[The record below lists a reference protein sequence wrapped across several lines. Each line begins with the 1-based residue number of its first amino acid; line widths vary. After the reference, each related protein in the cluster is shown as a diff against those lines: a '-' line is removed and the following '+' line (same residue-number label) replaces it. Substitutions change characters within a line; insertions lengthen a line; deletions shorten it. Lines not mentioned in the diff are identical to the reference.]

1 MKFNNHIYPLLKE
14 YNCVVIPNF
23 GSFVCRNIS
32 AKFSENHSQLLPPNK
47 EIVFNKN
54 LKENDGVLI
63 KNISAIKNISY
74 SESEKKINSWVR
86 KINKKVNK
94 GKTISFQNIGSLR
107 KVDKNFIF
115 DPNLNSIFLKSSY
128 GLSAVDTLQVN
139 KTKIIKPSFNNTML
153 KYAAVLILFVSISAI
168 SINSYFDSV
177 KSFNENSYS
186 VANKEINKKIQ
197 RATFNISP
205 AIPLVTLPIEKK
217 YGNFHIIAGSFRFEE
232 NSLKMIDLLQKKG
245 FIEARKVGVN
255 QYGLIQ
261 IAYNSYD
268 SVEQARAALELL
280 RYSEDENAWLLIK
293 N

>member
-32 AKFSENHSQLLPPNK
+32 AKFSENHTQLLPPNK

-54 LKENDGVLI
+54 LKKNDGVLI
-63 KNISAIKNISY
+63 KTISDLRNISY
-74 SESEKKINSWVR
+74 SESEKKINSWVK
-86 KINKKVNK
+86 KINEKINS
-94 GKTISFQNIGSLR
+94 GKSISFQNIGLLR

-115 DPNLNSIFLKSSY
+115 EPNRNSIFLKSSY
-128 GLSAVDTLQVN
+128 GLSAVDSLEVN
-139 KTKIIKPSFNNTML
+139 STKVIKPYFNNSML
-153 KYAAVLILFVSISAI
+153 KYAAILILFVSFSAI
-168 SINSYFDSV
+168 SINSYFNSV
-177 KSFNENSYS
+177 RSFNENSYS
-186 VANKEINKKIQ
+186 IASKEINKKIQ

-205 AIPLVTLPIEKK
+205 AVPLVTLPIEKK

-245 FIEARKVGVN
+245 FMEARKVGVN

-261 IAYNSYD
+261 VAYNSYD

-280 RYSEDENAWLLIK
+280 RYSQDENAWLLIK

>member
-32 AKFSENHSQLLPPNK
+32 AKFSENHTQLLPPNK
-47 EIVFNKN
+47 EIVFNKT
-54 LKENDGVLI
+54 LKEYDGVLI
-63 KNISAIKNISY
+63 KTISDQKNISY
-74 SESEKKINSWVR
+74 SESEKKINSWVK
-86 KINKKVNK
+86 KINKKINS
-94 GKTISFQNIGSLR
+94 GKSISFQNIGLLR

-115 DPNLNSIFLKSSY
+115 EPNRNSIFLKSSY
-128 GLSAVDTLQVN
+128 GLSAVDSLEVN
-139 KTKIIKPSFNNTML
+139 STKVIKPSFNNTML
-153 KYAAVLILFVSISAI
+153 KYAAILILFVSFSAI
-168 SINSYFDSV
+168 SINSYFNSV

-186 VANKEINKKIQ
+186 IASKEINKKIQ

-205 AIPLVTLPIEKK
+205 AVPLVTLPIEKK

-232 NSLKMIDLLQKKG
+232 NSLKMIELLQKKG
-245 FIEARKVGVN
+245 FMEARKVGVN

-280 RYSEDENAWLLIK
+280 RDSQDENAWLLIK

>member
-14 YNCVVIPNF
+14 YNCIVIPNF

-63 KNISAIKNISY
+63 KNISEIKNIPY
-74 SESEKKINSWVR
+74 SESEKKINSWV
-86 KINKKVNK
+86 KKVNK
-94 GKTISFQNIGSLR
+94 KINKGKSISFQNIGSLR

-115 DPNLNSIFLKSSY
+115 EPNINSIFLKSSY
-128 GLSAVDTLQVN
+128 GLSAVDTLPVN
-139 KTKIIKPSFNNTML
+139 NTKIIKPSFNNTML
-153 KYAAVLILFVSISAI
+153 KYAAILILFVSLSAI
-168 SINSYFDSV
+168 SINSYFEYV

-186 VANKEINKKIQ
+186 VASKEINKKIQ

-255 QYGLIQ
+255 KYGLIQ

-280 RYSEDENAWLLIK
+280 RDSEDENAWLLIK

>member
-1 MKFNNHIYPLLKE
+1 MKFKNHIYPLLKE

-63 KNISAIKNISY
+63 KNISEIKNISY
-74 SESEKKINSWVR
+74 SESEKKINSWV
-86 KINKKVNK
+86 KKVNK
-94 GKTISFQNIGSLR
+94 KINKGKSISFQNIGSLR

-115 DPNLNSIFLKSSY
+115 EPNINSIFLKSSY
-128 GLSAVDTLQVN
+128 GLSAVDTLPVN
-139 KTKIIKPSFNNTML
+139 NTKIIKPSFNNTML
-153 KYAAVLILFVSISAI
+153 KYAAILILFISFSAI
-168 SINSYFDSV
+168 SINSYFNYV

-186 VANKEINKKIQ
+186 IASKEINKKIQ

-205 AIPLVTLPIEKK
+205 AVPLVTLPIEKK

-245 FIEARKVGVN
+245 FREARKVGVN

-261 IAYNSYD
+261 VAYNSYD

-280 RYSEDENAWLLIK
+280 RDSQDENAWLLIK

>member
-32 AKFSENHSQLLPPNK
+32 AKFSENHTQLLPPNK

-63 KNISAIKNISY
+63 KTISDQKNISY
-74 SESEKKINSWVR
+74 SESEKKINSWVK
-86 KINKKVNK
+86 KINKKINS
-94 GKTISFQNIGSLR
+94 GKSISFQNIGLLR

-115 DPNLNSIFLKSSY
+115 EPNRNSIFLKSSY
-128 GLSAVDTLQVN
+128 GLSAVDSLEVN
-139 KTKIIKPSFNNTML
+139 STKVIKPSFNNTML
-153 KYAAVLILFVSISAI
+153 KYAAILILFVSFSAI

-186 VANKEINKKIQ
+186 IASKEINKKIQ

-205 AIPLVTLPIEKK
+205 AVPLVTLPIEKK

-232 NSLKMIDLLQKKG
+232 NSLKMIELLQKKG
-245 FIEARKVGVN
+245 FMEARKVGVN

-261 IAYNSYD
+261 VAYNSYD

-280 RYSEDENAWLLIK
+280 RDSQDENAWLLIK

>member
-1 MKFNNHIYPLLKE
+1 MKFNNHIFPLLKE
-14 YNCVVIPNF
+14 YDCVVIPNF

-32 AKFSENHSQLLPPNK
+32 AKFSENRSKLLPPNK
-47 EIVFNKN
+47 EIIFNKN
-54 LKENDGVLI
+54 LKKNDGVLV
-63 KNISAIKNISY
+63 KNISELKNISY
-74 SESEKKINSWVR
+74 SDAEEKINSWVK
-86 KINKKVNK
+86 KINKKINK
-94 GKTISFQNIGSLR
+94 GKSIAFENIGSLR
-107 KVDKNFIF
+107 KIDKNFIF
-115 DPNLNSIFLKSSY
+115 EPNHNSIFLKSSY
-128 GLSAVDTLQVN
+128 GLSAVDTVQIN
-139 KTKIIKPSFNNTML
+139 KTKIIKPSFSNTML
-153 KYAAVLILFVSISAI
+153 KYAAILILFVSFSAI

-177 KSFNENSYS
+177 KSFNENSYY
-186 VANKEINKKIQ
+186 VASKEVNKKIQ

-232 NSLKMIDLLQKKG
+232 NSLKMINLLQKKG

-255 QYGLIQ
+255 RYGLIQ

-280 RYSEDENAWLLIK
+280 RGAEDENAWLLIK

>member
-32 AKFSENHSQLLPPNK
+32 AKFSENHTQLLPPNK
-47 EIVFNKN
+47 EIVFNKT

-63 KNISAIKNISY
+63 KTISDQKNISY
-74 SESEKKINSWVR
+74 SESEKKINSWVK
-86 KINKKVNK
+86 KINKKINS
-94 GKTISFQNIGSLR
+94 GKSISFQNIGLLR

-115 DPNLNSIFLKSSY
+115 EPNRNSIFLKSSY
-128 GLSAVDTLQVN
+128 GLSAVDSLEMN
-139 KTKIIKPSFNNTML
+139 STKVIKPYFNNSML
-153 KYAAVLILFVSISAI
+153 KYAAILILFVSFSAI
-168 SINSYFDSV
+168 SINSYFNSV
-177 KSFNENSYS
+177 RSFNENSYS
-186 VANKEINKKIQ
+186 IASKEINKKIQ

-205 AIPLVTLPIEKK
+205 AVPLVTLPIEKK

-232 NSLKMIDLLQKKG
+232 NSLKMIELLQKKG
-245 FIEARKVGVN
+245 FMEARKVGVN

-261 IAYNSYD
+261 VAYNSYD

-280 RYSEDENAWLLIK
+280 RDSQDENAWLLIK

>member
-1 MKFNNHIYPLLKE
+1 MKLNNHIYPLLKE

-32 AKFSENHSQLLPPNK
+32 AKFSENHTQLLPPNK

-63 KNISAIKNISY
+63 KTISDLKNISY
-74 SESEKKINSWVR
+74 SESEKKINSWVK
-86 KINKKVNK
+86 KINKKINS
-94 GKTISFQNIGSLR
+94 GKSISFQNIGLLR

-115 DPNLNSIFLKSSY
+115 EPNRNSIFLKSSY
-128 GLSAVDTLQVN
+128 GLSAVDSLEVN
-139 KTKIIKPSFNNTML
+139 STKVIKPYFNNSML
-153 KYAAVLILFVSISAI
+153 KYAAILILFVSFSAI
-168 SINSYFDSV
+168 SINSYFNSV
-177 KSFNENSYS
+177 RSFNENSYS
-186 VANKEINKKIQ
+186 IASKEINKKIQ

-205 AIPLVTLPIEKK
+205 AVPLVTLPIEKK

-232 NSLKMIDLLQKKG
+232 NSLKMIELLQKKG
-245 FIEARKVGVN
+245 FMEARKVGVN

-261 IAYNSYD
+261 VAYNSYD

-280 RYSEDENAWLLIK
+280 RYSQDENAWLLIK

>member
-14 YNCVVIPNF
+14 YDCVVIPNF
-23 GSFVCRNIS
+23 GSFVSRNIS
-32 AKFSENHSQLLPPNK
+32 AKFSENHTQLLPPNK

-63 KNISAIKNISY
+63 KTISDLKNISY
-74 SESEKKINSWVR
+74 SESEKKINSWVK
-86 KINKKVNK
+86 KINKKINS
-94 GKTISFQNIGSLR
+94 GKSISFQNIGLLR

-115 DPNLNSIFLKSSY
+115 EPNRNSIFLKSSY
-128 GLSAVDTLQVN
+128 GLSAVDSLEVN
-139 KTKIIKPSFNNTML
+139 STKVIKPYFNNSML
-153 KYAAVLILFVSISAI
+153 KYAAILILFVSFSAI
-168 SINSYFDSV
+168 SINSYFNSV

-186 VANKEINKKIQ
+186 IASKEINKKIQ

-205 AIPLVTLPIEKK
+205 AVPLVTLPIEKK

-232 NSLKMIDLLQKKG
+232 NSLKMIELLQKKG
-245 FIEARKVGVN
+245 FMEARKVGVN

-261 IAYNSYD
+261 VAYNSYD

-280 RYSEDENAWLLIK
+280 RYSQDENAWLLIK

>member
-14 YNCVVIPNF
+14 YDCVVIPNF
-23 GSFVCRNIS
+23 GSFVSRNIS
-32 AKFSENHSQLLPPNK
+32 AKFSENHTQLLPPNK

-63 KNISAIKNISY
+63 KTISDLKNISY
-74 SESEKKINSWVR
+74 SESEKKINSWVK
-86 KINKKVNK
+86 KINKKINS
-94 GKTISFQNIGSLR
+94 GKSISFQNIGLLR

-115 DPNLNSIFLKSSY
+115 EPNRNSIFLKSSY
-128 GLSAVDTLQVN
+128 GLSAVDSLEVN
-139 KTKIIKPSFNNTML
+139 STKVIKPYFNNSML
-153 KYAAVLILFVSISAI
+153 KYAAILILFVSFSAI
-168 SINSYFDSV
+168 SINSYFNSV
-177 KSFNENSYS
+177 RSFNENSYS
-186 VANKEINKKIQ
+186 IASKEINKKIQ

-205 AIPLVTLPIEKK
+205 AVPLVTLPIEKK

-245 FIEARKVGVN
+245 FMEARKVGVN

-261 IAYNSYD
+261 VAYNSYD

-280 RYSEDENAWLLIK
+280 RNSQDENAWLLIK

>member
-14 YNCVVIPNF
+14 YDCVVIPNF
-23 GSFVCRNIS
+23 GSFVSRNIS
-32 AKFSENHSQLLPPNK
+32 AKFSENHTQLLPPNK

-63 KNISAIKNISY
+63 KTISDLKNISY
-74 SESEKKINSWVR
+74 SESEKKINSWVK
-86 KINKKVNK
+86 KINKNINS
-94 GKTISFQNIGSLR
+94 GKSISFQNIGLLR

-115 DPNLNSIFLKSSY
+115 EPNRNSIFLKSSY
-128 GLSAVDTLQVN
+128 GLSAVDSLEVN
-139 KTKIIKPSFNNTML
+139 STKVIKPYFNNSML
-153 KYAAVLILFVSISAI
+153 KYAAILILFVSFSAI
-168 SINSYFDSV
+168 SINSYFNSV
-177 KSFNENSYS
+177 RSFNENSYS
-186 VANKEINKKIQ
+186 IASKEINKKIQ

-205 AIPLVTLPIEKK
+205 AVPLVTLPIEKK

-232 NSLKMIDLLQKKG
+232 NSLKMIELLQKKG
-245 FIEARKVGVN
+245 FMEARKVGVN

-261 IAYNSYD
+261 VAYNSYD

-280 RYSEDENAWLLIK
+280 RYSQDENAWLLIK

>member
-32 AKFSENHSQLLPPNK
+32 AKFSENHTQLLPPNK
-47 EIVFNKN
+47 EIVFNKT
-54 LKENDGVLI
+54 LKENDGLLI
-63 KNISAIKNISY
+63 KTISDQKNISY
-74 SESEKKINSWVR
+74 SESEKKINSWVK
-86 KINKKVNK
+86 KINKKINS
-94 GKTISFQNIGSLR
+94 GKSISFQNIGLLR

-115 DPNLNSIFLKSSY
+115 EPNRNSIFLKSSY
-128 GLSAVDTLQVN
+128 GLSAVDSLEVN
-139 KTKIIKPSFNNTML
+139 STKVIKPYFNNSML
-153 KYAAVLILFVSISAI
+153 KYAAILILFVSFSAI
-168 SINSYFDSV
+168 SINSYFNSV
-177 KSFNENSYS
+177 RSFNENSYS
-186 VANKEINKKIQ
+186 IASKEINKKIQ

-205 AIPLVTLPIEKK
+205 AVPLVTLPIEKK

-232 NSLKMIDLLQKKG
+232 NSLKMIELLQKKG
-245 FIEARKVGVN
+245 FMEARKVGVN

-261 IAYNSYD
+261 VAYNSYD

-280 RYSEDENAWLLIK
+280 RDSQDENAWLLIK

>member
-32 AKFSENHSQLLPPNK
+32 AKFSENHTQLLPPNK

-63 KNISAIKNISY
+63 KTISDLKNISY
-74 SESEKKINSWVR
+74 SESEKKINSWVK
-86 KINKKVNK
+86 KINKKINS
-94 GKTISFQNIGSLR
+94 GKSISFQNIGLLR

-115 DPNLNSIFLKSSY
+115 EPNRNSIFLKSSY
-128 GLSAVDTLQVN
+128 GLSAVDSLEVN
-139 KTKIIKPSFNNTML
+139 STKVIKPYFNNSML
-153 KYAAVLILFVSISAI
+153 KYAAILILFVSFSAI
-168 SINSYFDSV
+168 SINSYFNSV
-177 KSFNENSYS
+177 RSFNENSYS
-186 VANKEINKKIQ
+186 IASKEINKKIQ

-205 AIPLVTLPIEKK
+205 AVPLVTLPIEKK

-232 NSLKMIDLLQKKG
+232 NSLKMIELLQKKG
-245 FIEARKVGVN
+245 FMEARKVGVN

-261 IAYNSYD
+261 VAYNSYD

-280 RYSEDENAWLLIK
+280 RYSQDENAWLLIK

>member
-32 AKFSENHSQLLPPNK
+32 AKFSENHTQLLPPNK
-47 EIVFNKN
+47 EIVFNKT

-63 KNISAIKNISY
+63 KTISDQKNISY
-74 SESEKKINSWVR
+74 SESEKKINSWVK
-86 KINKKVNK
+86 KINKKINS
-94 GKTISFQNIGSLR
+94 GKSISFQNIGLLR

-115 DPNLNSIFLKSSY
+115 EPNRNSIFLKSSY
-128 GLSAVDTLQVN
+128 GLSAVDSLEVN
-139 KTKIIKPSFNNTML
+139 STKVIRPYFNNSML
-153 KYAAVLILFVSISAI
+153 KYAAILILFVSFSAI
-168 SINSYFDSV
+168 SINSYFNSV
-177 KSFNENSYS
+177 RSFNENSYS
-186 VANKEINKKIQ
+186 IASEEINKKIQ

-205 AIPLVTLPIEKK
+205 AVPLVTLPIKKK

-232 NSLKMIDLLQKKG
+232 NSLKMIELLQKKG
-245 FIEARKVGVN
+245 FMEARKVGVN

-261 IAYNSYD
+261 VAYNSYD

-280 RYSEDENAWLLIK
+280 RDSQDENAWLLIK

>member
-32 AKFSENHSQLLPPNK
+32 AKFSENHTQLLPPNK

-63 KNISAIKNISY
+63 KTISDLRNISY
-74 SESEKKINSWVR
+74 SESEKKINSWVK
-86 KINKKVNK
+86 KINKKINS
-94 GKTISFQNIGSLR
+94 GKSISFQKIGLLK

-115 DPNLNSIFLKSSY
+115 EPNRNSIFLKSSY
-128 GLSAVDTLQVN
+128 GLSSVDSLEIN
-139 KTKIIKPSFNNTML
+139 NTKVIKPSFNNTML
-153 KYAAVLILFVSISAI
+153 KYAAILILFVSFSAI
-168 SINSYFDSV
+168 SINSYFNSV

-186 VANKEINKKIQ
+186 IASKEINKKIQ

-205 AIPLVTLPIEKK
+205 AVPLVTLPIEKK

-245 FIEARKVGVN
+245 FMEARKVGVN

-261 IAYNSYD
+261 VAYNSYD

-280 RYSEDENAWLLIK
+280 RDSQDENAWLLIK

>member
-1 MKFNNHIYPLLKE
+1 MKLNNHIYPLLKE

-23 GSFVCRNIS
+23 GSFVCRNTS
-32 AKFSENHSQLLPPNK
+32 AKFSENHTQLLPPNK

-54 LKENDGVLI
+54 LKKNDGVLI
-63 KNISAIKNISY
+63 KTISDLRNISY
-74 SESEKKINSWVR
+74 SESEKKINSWVK
-86 KINKKVNK
+86 KINKKINS
-94 GKTISFQNIGSLR
+94 GKSISFQNIGLLR

-115 DPNLNSIFLKSSY
+115 EPNRNSIFLKSSY
-128 GLSAVDTLQVN
+128 GLSAVDSLEIN
-139 KTKIIKPSFNNTML
+139 NTKVIKPSFNSTML
-153 KYAAVLILFVSISAI
+153 KYAAILILFVSFSAI
-168 SINSYFDSV
+168 SINSYFDSI

-186 VANKEINKKIQ
+186 IASKEINKKIQ

-205 AIPLVTLPIEKK
+205 AVPLVTLPIEKK

-245 FIEARKVGVN
+245 FMEARKVGVN

-261 IAYNSYD
+261 VAYNSYD

-280 RYSEDENAWLLIK
+280 RDSQDENAWLLIK

>member
-32 AKFSENHSQLLPPNK
+32 AKFSENHTQLLPPNK

-54 LKENDGVLI
+54 LKKNDGVLI
-63 KNISAIKNISY
+63 KTISDLRNISY
-74 SESEKKINSWVR
+74 SESEKKINSWVK
-86 KINKKVNK
+86 KINKKINS
-94 GKTISFQNIGSLR
+94 GKSISFQNIGLLR

-115 DPNLNSIFLKSSY
+115 EPNRNSIFLKSSY
-128 GLSAVDTLQVN
+128 GLSAVDSLEIN
-139 KTKIIKPSFNNTML
+139 NTKVIKPSFNSTML
-153 KYAAVLILFVSISAI
+153 KYAAILILFVSFSAI
-168 SINSYFDSV
+168 SINSYFNSV

-186 VANKEINKKIQ
+186 IASKEINKKIQ

-205 AIPLVTLPIEKK
+205 AVPLVTLPIEKK

-245 FIEARKVGVN
+245 FMEARKVGVN

-261 IAYNSYD
+261 VAYNSYD

-280 RYSEDENAWLLIK
+280 RDSQDENAWLLIK

>member
-1 MKFNNHIYPLLKE
+1 MKLNNHIYPLLKE

-32 AKFSENHSQLLPPNK
+32 AKFSENHTQLLPPNK

-63 KNISAIKNISY
+63 KTISDLKNISY
-74 SESEKKINSWVR
+74 SESEKKINSWVK
-86 KINKKVNK
+86 KINKKINS
-94 GKTISFQNIGSLR
+94 GKSISFQNIGLLR

-115 DPNLNSIFLKSSY
+115 EPNRNSIFLKSSY
-128 GLSAVDTLQVN
+128 GLSAVDSLEVN
-139 KTKIIKPSFNNTML
+139 STKVIKPSFNNTML
-153 KYAAVLILFVSISAI
+153 KYAAILILFVSFSAI
-168 SINSYFDSV
+168 SINSYFNSV

-186 VANKEINKKIQ
+186 IASKEINKKIQ

-205 AIPLVTLPIEKK
+205 AVPLVTLPIEKK

-232 NSLKMIDLLQKKG
+232 NSLKMIELLQKKG
-245 FIEARKVGVN
+245 FMEARKVGVN

-280 RYSEDENAWLLIK
+280 RDSQDENAWLLIK

>member
-32 AKFSENHSQLLPPNK
+32 AKFSENHTQLLPPNK

-63 KNISAIKNISY
+63 KTISDLRNISY
-74 SESEKKINSWVR
+74 SESEKKINSWVK
-86 KINKKVNK
+86 KINKKINS
-94 GKTISFQNIGSLR
+94 GKSISFQKIGLLK

-115 DPNLNSIFLKSSY
+115 EPNRNSIFLKSSY
-128 GLSAVDTLQVN
+128 GLLAVDSLEVN
-139 KTKIIKPSFNNTML
+139 KTKVIKPSFNNTML
-153 KYAAVLILFVSISAI
+153 KYAAILILFVSFSAI
-168 SINSYFDSV
+168 SINSYFNYV

-186 VANKEINKKIQ
+186 IASKEINKKIQ

-205 AIPLVTLPIEKK
+205 AVPLVTLPIEKK

-245 FIEARKVGVN
+245 FREARKVGVN

-268 SVEQARAALELL
+268 SVEQARAAVEVL
-280 RYSEDENAWLLIK
+280 RDSQDENAWLLIK

>member
-32 AKFSENHSQLLPPNK
+32 AKFSENHTQLLPPNK

-63 KNISAIKNISY
+63 KTISDLKNISY
-74 SESEKKINSWVR
+74 SESEKKINSWVK
-86 KINKKVNK
+86 KINKKINS
-94 GKTISFQNIGSLR
+94 GKSISFQNIGLLR

-115 DPNLNSIFLKSSY
+115 EPNRNSIFLKSSY
-128 GLSAVDTLQVN
+128 GLSAVDSLEVN
-139 KTKIIKPSFNNTML
+139 STKVIKPSFNNTML
-153 KYAAVLILFVSISAI
+153 KYAAILILFVSFSAI
-168 SINSYFDSV
+168 SINSYFNSV

-186 VANKEINKKIQ
+186 IASKEINKKIQ

-205 AIPLVTLPIEKK
+205 AVPLVTLPIEKK

-232 NSLKMIDLLQKKG
+232 NSLKMIELLQKKG
-245 FIEARKVGVN
+245 FMEARKVGVN

-280 RYSEDENAWLLIK
+280 RDSQDENAWLLIK

>member
-32 AKFSENHSQLLPPNK
+32 AKFSENHTQLLPPNK

-63 KNISAIKNISY
+63 KTISDLKNISY
-74 SESEKKINSWVR
+74 SESEKKINSWVK
-86 KINKKVNK
+86 KINKKINS
-94 GKTISFQNIGSLR
+94 GKSISFQNIGLLR

-115 DPNLNSIFLKSSY
+115 EPNRNSIFLKSSY
-128 GLSAVDTLQVN
+128 GLSAVDSLEVN
-139 KTKIIKPSFNNTML
+139 STKVIKPYFNNSML
-153 KYAAVLILFVSISAI
+153 KYAAILILFVSFSAI
-168 SINSYFDSV
+168 SINSYFNSV
-177 KSFNENSYS
+177 RSFNENSYS
-186 VANKEINKKIQ
+186 IASKEINKKIQ

-205 AIPLVTLPIEKK
+205 AVPLVTLPIEKK

-245 FIEARKVGVN
+245 FMEARKVGVN

-261 IAYNSYD
+261 VAYNSYD

-280 RYSEDENAWLLIK
+280 RDSQDENAWLLIK

>member
-32 AKFSENHSQLLPPNK
+32 AKFNENHTQLLPPNK

-63 KNISAIKNISY
+63 KTISDLRNISY
-74 SESEKKINSWVR
+74 SESEKKINSWVK
-86 KINKKVNK
+86 KINKKINS
-94 GKTISFQNIGSLR
+94 GKSISFQNIGLLK

-115 DPNLNSIFLKSSY
+115 EPNRNSIFLKSSY
-128 GLSAVDTLQVN
+128 GLLAVDSLEVN
-139 KTKIIKPSFNNTML
+139 KTKVIKPSFNNTML
-153 KYAAVLILFVSISAI
+153 KYAAILILFVSFSAI
-168 SINSYFDSV
+168 SINSYFNYV

-186 VANKEINKKIQ
+186 IASKEINKKIQ

-205 AIPLVTLPIEKK
+205 AVPLVTLPIEKK

-245 FIEARKVGVN
+245 FMEARKVGVN

-268 SVEQARAALELL
+268 SVEQARAAVEVL
-280 RYSEDENAWLLIK
+280 RDSQDENAWLLIK

>member
-54 LKENDGVLI
+54 LKESDGVLI
-63 KNISAIKNISY
+63 KNISEIKNIPY

-86 KINKKVNK
+86 KIKKKIKK
-94 GKTISFQNIGSLR
+94 GKSISFQNIGSLR

-115 DPNLNSIFLKSSY
+115 EPNINSIFLKSSY
-128 GLSAVDTLQVN
+128 GLSAVDTLSVN
-139 KTKIIKPSFNNTML
+139 NTKIIKPSFNNTML
-153 KYAAVLILFVSISAI
+153 KYAAILILFVSFSAI
-168 SINSYFDSV
+168 SINSYFESV
-177 KSFNENSYS
+177 KNFNENSYS
-186 VANKEINKKIQ
+186 VASKEINKKIQ

-255 QYGLIQ
+255 KFGLIQ

-280 RYSEDENAWLLIK
+280 RDSEDENAWLLIK

>member
-14 YNCVVIPNF
+14 YDCVVIPNF
-23 GSFVCRNIS
+23 GSFVSRNIS
-32 AKFSENHSQLLPPNK
+32 AKFSENHTQLLPPNK

-63 KNISAIKNISY
+63 KTISDLKNISY
-74 SESEKKINSWVR
+74 SESEKKINSWVK
-86 KINKKVNK
+86 KINKKINS
-94 GKTISFQNIGSLR
+94 GKSISFQNIGLLR

-115 DPNLNSIFLKSSY
+115 EPNRNSIFLKSSY
-128 GLSAVDTLQVN
+128 GLSAVDSLEVN
-139 KTKIIKPSFNNTML
+139 STKVIKPYFNNSML
-153 KYAAVLILFVSISAI
+153 KYAAILILFVSFSAI
-168 SINSYFDSV
+168 SINSYFNSV
-177 KSFNENSYS
+177 RSFNENSYS
-186 VANKEINKKIQ
+186 IASKEINKKIQ

-205 AIPLVTLPIEKK
+205 AVPLVTLPIEKK

-232 NSLKMIDLLQKKG
+232 NSLKMIELLQKKG
-245 FIEARKVGVN
+245 FVEARKVGVN

-261 IAYNSYD
+261 VAYNSYD

-280 RYSEDENAWLLIK
+280 RYSQDENAWLLIK

>member
-14 YNCVVIPNF
+14 YNCIVIPNF

-32 AKFSENHSQLLPPNK
+32 AKFSENYSQLLPPNK

-63 KNISAIKNISY
+63 KNISEIKNIPY
-74 SESEKKINSWVR
+74 SESEKKINSWV
-86 KINKKVNK
+86 KKVNK
-94 GKTISFQNIGSLR
+94 KINKGKRISFQNIGSLR

-115 DPNLNSIFLKSSY
+115 EPNINSIFLKSSY
-128 GLSAVDTLQVN
+128 GLSAVDILPVN
-139 KTKIIKPSFNNTML
+139 STKIIKPSFNNTML
-153 KYAAVLILFVSISAI
+153 KYAAILILFVSLSAI
-168 SINSYFDSV
+168 SINSYFESV
-177 KSFNENSYS
+177 KRFNENSYS
-186 VANKEINKKIQ
+186 VASKEINKKIQ

-255 QYGLIQ
+255 KYGLIQ

-280 RYSEDENAWLLIK
+280 RDSEDENAWLLIK

>member
-1 MKFNNHIYPLLKE
+1 MELVK
-14 YNCVVIPNF
+14 
-23 GSFVCRNIS
+23 
-32 AKFSENHSQLLPPNK
+32 
-47 EIVFNKN
+47 
-54 LKENDGVLI
+54 I
-63 KNISAIKNISY
+63 KVKLSYIFWSY
-74 SESEKKINSWVR
+74 SPVFPVFSSRSSIKSKIFFFR
-86 KINKKVNK
+86 
-94 GKTISFQNIGSLR
+94 ISD
-107 KVDKNFIF
+107 V
-115 DPNLNSIFLKSSY
+115 
-128 GLSAVDTLQVN
+128 GLSVTITKDGLLDEALIRPHDPSSNENLTPLTVN
-139 KTKIIKPSFNNTML
+139 TSLISWSSI
-153 KYAAVLILFVSISAI
+153 LILFVSFSAI

-177 KSFNENSYS
+177 KSFNENSYY
-186 VANKEINKKIQ
+186 VASKEINKKIQ

-255 QYGLIQ
+255 RYGLIQ

-280 RYSEDENAWLLIK
+280 RDSEDENAWLLIK

>member
-32 AKFSENHSQLLPPNK
+32 AKFSENHTQLLPPNK

-54 LKENDGVLI
+54 LKKNDGVLI
-63 KNISAIKNISY
+63 KTISDLRNISY
-74 SESEKKINSWVR
+74 SESEKKINSWVK
-86 KINKKVNK
+86 KINKKINS
-94 GKTISFQNIGSLR
+94 GKSISFQNIGLLR

-115 DPNLNSIFLKSSY
+115 EPNRNSIFLKSSY
-128 GLSAVDTLQVN
+128 GLSAVDSLEIN
-139 KTKIIKPSFNNTML
+139 NTKVIKPSFNNPML
-153 KYAAVLILFVSISAI
+153 KYAAILILFVSFSAI
-168 SINSYFDSV
+168 SINSYFNSV
-177 KSFNENSYS
+177 RSFNENSYS
-186 VANKEINKKIQ
+186 IASKEINKKIQ

-205 AIPLVTLPIEKK
+205 AVPLVTLPIEKK

-232 NSLKMIDLLQKKG
+232 NSLKMIGLLQKKG
-245 FIEARKVGVN
+245 FTEARKVSVN

-261 IAYNSYD
+261 VAYNSYD

-280 RYSEDENAWLLIK
+280 RYSQDENAWLLIK

>member
-14 YNCVVIPNF
+14 FNCVVIPNF

-32 AKFSENHSQLLPPNK
+32 AKFSENHTQLLPPNK

-63 KNISAIKNISY
+63 KTISDLRNISY
-74 SESEKKINSWVR
+74 SESEKKINSWVK
-86 KINKKVNK
+86 KINKKINS
-94 GKTISFQNIGSLR
+94 GKSISFQNIGLLR

-115 DPNLNSIFLKSSY
+115 EVNRNSIFLKSSY
-128 GLSAVDTLQVN
+128 GLSSVDSLEIN
-139 KTKIIKPSFNNTML
+139 NTKVIKPSFNNTML
-153 KYAAVLILFVSISAI
+153 KYAAILILFVSFSAI
-168 SINSYFDSV
+168 SINSYFNSV

-186 VANKEINKKIQ
+186 IASKEINKKIQ

-205 AIPLVTLPIEKK
+205 AVPLVTLPIEKK

-245 FIEARKVGVN
+245 FREARKVGVN

-261 IAYNSYD
+261 VAYNSYD

-280 RYSEDENAWLLIK
+280 RDSQDENAWLLIK

>member
-14 YNCVVIPNF
+14 YDCVVIPNF
-23 GSFVCRNIS
+23 GSFVSRNIS
-32 AKFSENHSQLLPPNK
+32 AKFSENHTQLLPPNK

-63 KNISAIKNISY
+63 KTISDLKNISY
-74 SESEKKINSWVR
+74 SESEKKINSWVK
-86 KINKKVNK
+86 KINKKINS
-94 GKTISFQNIGSLR
+94 GKSISFQNIGLLR

-115 DPNLNSIFLKSSY
+115 EPNRNSIFLKSSY
-128 GLSAVDTLQVN
+128 GLSAVDSLEVN
-139 KTKIIKPSFNNTML
+139 STKVIKPYFNNSML
-153 KYAAVLILFVSISAI
+153 KYAAILILFVSFSAI
-168 SINSYFDSV
+168 SINSYFNSV
-177 KSFNENSYS
+177 RSFNENSYS
-186 VANKEINKKIQ
+186 IASKEINKKIQ

-205 AIPLVTLPIEKK
+205 AVPLVTLPIEKK

-232 NSLKMIDLLQKKG
+232 NSLKMIELLQKKG
-245 FIEARKVGVN
+245 FMEARKVGVN

-261 IAYNSYD
+261 VAYNSYD

-280 RYSEDENAWLLIK
+280 RYSQDENAWLLIK

>member
-14 YNCVVIPNF
+14 YNCIVIPNF
-23 GSFVCRNIS
+23 GSFICRNIS

-153 KYAAVLILFVSISAI
+153 KYAAVLILFVSFSAI

-186 VANKEINKKIQ
+186 IASKEINKKIQ

-217 YGNFHIIAGSFRFEE
+217 YGNFHIIAC
-232 NSLKMIDLLQKKG
+232 
-245 FIEARKVGVN
+245 
-255 QYGLIQ
+255 
-261 IAYNSYD
+261 
-268 SVEQARAALELL
+268 
-280 RYSEDENAWLLIK
+280 
-293 N
+293 